1 MVSGWSL
8 VSLFTVATRCELLTG
23 IKLMSGAEA
32 EAPGKYTNNKD
43 ARKRK
48 DGIDEVSSD
57 SKSMSSWKM
66 GDFKLMGGNEGMI
79 SKCGF
84 TM

>member
-8 VSLFTVATRCELLTG
+8 VSLFTVVTGCEPLTE

-32 EAPGKYTNNKD
+32 EAAGKCTNNKD

-48 DGIDEVSSD
+48 DGIDEVSSE
-57 SKSMSSWKM
+57 SKSMSSWKVVI
-66 GDFKLMGGNEGMI
+66 LN
-79 SKCGF
+79 
-84 TM
+84 